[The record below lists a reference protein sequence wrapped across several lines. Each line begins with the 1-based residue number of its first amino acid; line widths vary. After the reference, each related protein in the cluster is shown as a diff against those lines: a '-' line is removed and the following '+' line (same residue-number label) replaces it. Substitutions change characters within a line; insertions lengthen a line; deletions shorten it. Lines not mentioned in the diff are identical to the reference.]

1 MKNRRSFRKTKKK
14 AIIIVSSFLAFFV
27 ILTLGFYAVFQ
38 YYYQLMNIETI
49 SDRPEYVVETFIDE
63 QGNISVA
70 ETIEPEE
77 EDDPEADNSQE
88 EHIQAVE
95 DTIQVNLEQNQE
107 AATISDDNVINILLI
122 GIDSRRDND
131 SGRSDSMIL
140 FSINNKSKK
149 ITITSIMRD
158 IYVSIPGVKNN
169 RINTAYAYGRASLL
183 LKTIKQ
189 NFNIAIDKY
198 ASVNFY
204 SYMDI
209 VDAVGS
215 LDLEI
220 TADEIYVMNEHII
233 EMNQL
238 KGLDVKTD
246 IIPVSESGLYSL
258 NGKQALA
265 YARLRRVGNADFAR
279 TERQRKILLQT
290 FEKIKTLGITD
301 MTGLL
306 DTLLPKVTTNLTS
319 SDCLLLLTGAVKY
332 LNYNVETLRIPI
344 DNSYTGLRIDGMS
357 VLGIDFE
364 ANINALKEK
373 IYN

>member
-1 MKNRRSFRKTKKK
+1 
-14 AIIIVSSFLAFFV
+14 
-27 ILTLGFYAVFQ
+27 
-38 YYYQLMNIETI
+38 MNIETI